1 MPSKKPSMID
11 AMRAKHDPHYKLA
24 AKVAGLQDSGG
35 RVDKVE
41 KDIAVKLESLHKTLS
56 KSFAMQRKALMRVA
70 GVEGR
75 IKNLETGV
83 EIWTNREAD
92 RNKNRDTSISNLTD
106 IVIQALGDIRAGKA
120 GKDGAAGVSGVDGTS
135 GSDGTSGVDGASGL
149 DGLDGGAG
157 SSGDDGA
164 AGISGESFLD
174 PGNYEK
180 FATELQQSGTIAGT
194 QLSPQDRKE
203 GFKIS
208 KGGLKNKATKINFRK
223 FLGKVSKKVGA
234 KGKSGKSGKSGSAG
248 GFGSAGST
256 GKSGRSGA
264 SSAAADVDG
273 VSKDP
278 EAAEEAQIDTESKD
292 SPIQEVKDF
301 INNALDPS
309 LTKIEENLEKILGNF
324 EDQIDINKERDEK
337 LKLDEDSSADDA
349 REAKLESKGG
359 KSMLGQS
366 VDKAVKPV
374 KSFMDTII
382 NFFTNILLGGA
393 VMGLLN
399 ILENPEKIMK
409 PIREFTNGL
418 IDFINSFMKGL
429 WTWVVKP
436 INFILDGINAGFKF
450 IGDGINKAL
459 SLVGG
464 FKVPVW
470 NIPTID
476 EAPQIPRW
484 EGGGKGGE
492 AVAMS
497 GGGVVPGGKGDY
509 WANRGDTSHFGS
521 PGYRMG
527 QVLPDQLIYNFD
539 KFTSTTKDVNGKIVE
554 EKEELIEL
562 GGSIGMPDLIE
573 NQTQLVDSLRKEEGY
588 EDVNFMD
595 VVQYPE
601 DKGRLVSMPQQQLY
615 PILNA
620 SDAWKASDA
629 KRDAAMKIDD
639 DNNLLFLDPR
649 EVSKKVGGFNKGGQV
664 PGKGEG
670 DTVPAMLTPG
680 EFVMSKGAV
689 DQIGVGNLMAM
700 NKSGGG
706 TNKPKMMKFAG
717 GGSVPDVP
725 APPGSGS
732 GVIVLAPKGGTAGAS
747 AGGSANAGG
756 VDRFSAEDV
765 RSTSFLTIKSI
776 YNLVG

>member
-1 MPSKKPSMID
+1 
-11 AMRAKHDPHYKLA
+11 
-24 AKVAGLQDSGG
+24 
-35 RVDKVE
+35 
-41 KDIAVKLESLHKTLS
+41 
-56 KSFAMQRKALMRVA
+56 
-70 GVEGR
+70 
-75 IKNLETGV
+75 
-83 EIWTNREAD
+83 
-92 RNKNRDTSISNLTD
+92 
-106 IVIQALGDIRAGKA
+106 
-120 GKDGAAGVSGVDGTS
+120 
-135 GSDGTSGVDGASGL
+135 
-149 DGLDGGAG
+149 
-157 SSGDDGA
+157 
-164 AGISGESFLD
+164 
-174 PGNYEK
+174 
-180 FATELQQSGTIAGT
+180 
-194 QLSPQDRKE
+194 
-203 GFKIS
+203 
-208 KGGLKNKATKINFRK
+208 
-223 FLGKVSKKVGA
+223 
-234 KGKSGKSGKSGSAG
+234 
-248 GFGSAGST
+248 
-256 GKSGRSGA
+256 
-264 SSAAADVDG
+264 
-273 VSKDP
+273 
-278 EAAEEAQIDTESKD
+278 
-292 SPIQEVKDF
+292 DF

-324 EDQIDINKERDEK
+324 DEQIDLNKEKDEK
-337 LKLDEDSSADDA
+337 LKLDQDAAGDDA

-359 KSMLGQS
+359 KSMLGKS
-366 VDKAVKPV
+366 VDKAVAPV
-374 KSFMDTII
+374 KGFMDKILD
-382 NFFTNILLGGA
+382 FFTNILLGGA

-418 IDFINSFMKGL
+418 IDFINSFMDGI
-429 WTWVVKP
+429 WTWIVKP
-436 INFILDGINAGFKF
+436 INFIVDGFNAGVKF

-464 FKVPVW
+464 FKLPVLQ
-470 NIPTID
+470 IPTIE

-484 EGGGKGGE
+484 EGGKGGE

-509 WANRGDTSHFGS
+509 WANRGDTSHFGT

-527 QVLPDQLIYNFD
+527 QVLPEQLIYNFD
-539 KFTSTTKDVNGKIVE
+539 KFTSSSTEVGGKIVD
-554 EKEELIEL
+554 EKEELIQL

-573 NQTQLVDSLRKEEGY
+573 HQTQLVDSLRKEKGY

-595 VVQYPE
+595 VVQYPK
-601 DKGRLVSMPQQQLY
+601 DMGKLVSMPQQQLY

-706 TNKPKMMKFAG
+706 TNQPKMMKFAG

-725 APPGSGS
+725 GPPGSGK
-732 GVIVLAPKGGTAGAS
+732 GVIVLG
-747 AGGSANAGG
+747 AGGGSGGSTTGGSGGSTGG
-756 VDRFSAEDV
+756 VSRFSAEDN
-765 RSTSFLTIKSI
+765 RSTSFLMIKSI
-776 YNLVG
+776 YN